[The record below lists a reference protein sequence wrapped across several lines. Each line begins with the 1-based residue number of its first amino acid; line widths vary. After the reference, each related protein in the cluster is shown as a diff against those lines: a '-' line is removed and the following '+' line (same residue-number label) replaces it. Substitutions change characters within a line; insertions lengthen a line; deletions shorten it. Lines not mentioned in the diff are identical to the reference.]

1 MAFFRGEEGSVA
13 FDNGSGSVGAI
24 ASTTAWTLDTTKDT
38 LECTAHGDTSRKYV
52 GSLISGSGTVD
63 LLYTA
68 TSGDNTAEIISDVLT
83 TEDDGTAAFNL
94 FLDTSGT
101 KKLSFNGII
110 TGTSFSS
117 TVGDISTVS
126 VSFVTNGDITSAIRC
141 LKDLILQSNEDLL
154 LLLHH
159 EIRLRL
165 RILKNY
171 VLRKKRKRS
180 ETYLSSKNFTE
191 QTL

>member
-1 MAFFRGEEGSVA
+1 MAFFRGEEGSVS
-13 FDNGSGSVGAI
+13 FDNGTGSVGAI

-68 TSGDNTAEIISDVLT
+68 TSGDDTAEIITDVLT
-83 TEDDGTAAFNL
+83 AEDSGDAAFNL

-126 VSFVTNGDITSAIRC
+126 VSFVTNWCYYFCSLMPKGSYSAKQRKLAAVAPPRDKITAAD
-141 LKDLILQSNEDLL
+141 LKK
-154 LLLHH
+154 
-159 EIRLRL
+159 LRS
-165 RILKNY
+165 
-171 VLRKKRKRS
+171 KKK
-180 ETYLSSKNFTE
+180 KKKK
-191 QTL
+191 

>member
-1 MAFFRGEEGSVA
+1 MAFFRGEEGSVY
-13 FDNGSGSVGAI
+13 FDNGSGSVGLI
-24 ASTTAWTLDTTKDT
+24 ASTTAWTLDVSKDT

-52 GSLISGSGTVD
+52 GSLKSGSGTVD

-68 TSGDNTAEIISDVLT
+68 TSGDDTNELISDILTAEDPG
-83 TEDDGTAAFNL
+83 DAAFNL

-126 VSFVTNGDITSAIRC
+126 VSFVSNGAITSAI
-141 LKDLILQSNEDLL
+141 
-154 LLLHH
+154 
-159 EIRLRL
+159 
-165 RILKNY
+165 
-171 VLRKKRKRS
+171 
-180 ETYLSSKNFTE
+180 
-191 QTL
+191 

>member
-1 MAFFRGEEGSVA
+1 MAFFRGEEGSVK
-13 FDNGSGSVGAI
+13 FKNSSGTTEAI
-24 ASTTAWTLDTTKDT
+24 VSTTGWTLDTTKDT
-38 LECTAHGDTSRKYV
+38 LDVTAHGATSRSFV

-83 TEDDGTAAFNL
+83 AEDAGDASFNL
-94 FLDTSGT
+94 FLDTSGS

-126 VSFVTNGDITSAIRC
+126 VSFVTTGAITSA
-141 LKDLILQSNEDLL
+141 
-154 LLLHH
+154 
-159 EIRLRL
+159 
-165 RILKNY
+165 
-171 VLRKKRKRS
+171 V
-180 ETYLSSKNFTE
+180 
-191 QTL
+191 